1 MDQPDAMLLD
11 LSRFRG
17 DVDRIDRRF
26 EPGAFSLK
34 DEEFRLIA
42 PVDLHVE
49 VRKDAKKVRL
59 VGHVRTILECDCC
72 RCLEPFAVPVD
83 STFDLLFLPN
93 GDRVTIGDG
102 GEQELREDDVGVA
115 YYQDDEIDLGEVMRE
130 QFYLVQ
136 PMKPLC
142 REDCRGLCPVCG
154 VNRNRETCD
163 CKTDWV
169 DPRMEPLR
177 KLKDYA

>member
-1 MDQPDAMLLD
+1 MLLD

-17 DVDRIDRRF
+17 EIDRIDRRF

-34 DEEFRLIA
+34 NEEFRLVA
-42 PVDLHVE
+42 PVELQVE

-59 VGHVRTILECDCC
+59 VGHIRTTLECDCS

-83 STFDLLFLPN
+83 SAFDLLFLPASSA
-93 GDRVTIGDG
+93 GDHGEDD
-102 GEQELREDDVGVA
+102 EQEVHDDDVGVA
-115 YYQDDEIDLGEVMRE
+115 YYKDDEIDLGEVMRE
-130 QFYLVQ
+130 QFYLAL

-142 REDCRGLCPVCG
+142 REECRGLCPACG
-154 VNRNRETCD
+154 INRNRETCD